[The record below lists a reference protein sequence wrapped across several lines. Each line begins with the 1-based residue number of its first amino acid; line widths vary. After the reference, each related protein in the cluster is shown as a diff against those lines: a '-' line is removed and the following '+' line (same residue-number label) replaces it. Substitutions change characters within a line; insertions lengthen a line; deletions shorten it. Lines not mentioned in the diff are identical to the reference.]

1 MLFYPFTGVA
11 KQPAKEG
18 RHGEAM
24 NTDPRLRHIPP
35 DQACASCGVL
45 WDDEVVRR
53 NHARRCVKKFP
64 PLGIH
69 PAYTAPRVALCGMCL
84 HRFHKFWMDTDEQ
97 PTCPQEVNALALYR
111 ASQR

>member
-1 MLFYPFTGVA
+1 
-11 KQPAKEG
+11 
-18 RHGEAM
+18 M
-24 NTDPRLRHIPP
+24 NTGLKPRYMLP
-35 DQACASCGVL
+35 DQGCASCRVL

-64 PLGIH
+64 RLGIH

-97 PTCPQEVNALALYR
+97 PTCPHTQRNPLAAIAAPIY
-111 ASQR
+111 ASPAIPGTA